1 MNGMN
6 QKQEKWV
13 RERMRQSEIV
23 WVIERER
30 ERERERKRTTVV
42 KGESLVAR

>member
-23 WVIERER
+23 WMIERER
-30 ERERERKRTTVV
+30 ERERKWTTVV

>member
-23 WVIERER
+23 WMIERER
-30 ERERERKRTTVV
+30 EREKMDHC
-42 KGESLVAR
+42 S